1 MGASA
6 IAGLSLDFVA
16 YPLPAVDN
24 VDEQVVQRA
33 SSPIRGDVIRRY
45 RQGRSLSL
53 RAASKLTGLS
63 PSLLSQIE
71 RGITEPSISSLRK
84 IAEALGVSIF
94 FLIDESPEEESNGR
108 PLERRV
114 VRPADRRRVALP
126 HSGLRYELL
135 CPDVSG
141 RMEAWLGVLEPGAAT
156 GEAARGHLSDEFM
169 LVLSGAAELEY
180 GDETIVLE
188 ADDSIYLDGT
198 IAHRLRTV
206 GKRSLCFLSVLSPPV
221 L

>member
-1 MGASA
+1 MCKHRRSRN
-6 IAGLSLDFVA
+6 LDIVA
-16 YPLPAVDN
+16 YSPEGVDSISEQPVQPA
-24 VDEQVVQRA
+24 A
-33 SSPIRGDVIRRY
+33 SPIRSDLIRRY
-45 RQGRSLSL
+45 REQRGLSL
-53 RAASKLTGLS
+53 RAAAKVTGLS

-94 FLIDESPEEESNGR
+94 YLIDDSPQTGSDER
-108 PLERRV
+108 QLEGQV
-114 VRPADRRRVALP
+114 VRPAERRRVTLP

-141 RMEAWLGVLEPGAAT
+141 RMEAWLGILEPGAAT

-169 LVLSGAAELEY
+169 LVMSGTAELEY
-180 GDETIVLE
+180 GDEKTVLE

-198 IAHRLRTV
+198 VAHRLRTL
-206 GKRSLCFLSVLSPPV
+206 GDRPLCFLSVLSPPV

>member
-1 MGASA
+1 VD
-6 IAGLSLDFVA
+6 SLD
-16 YPLPAVDN
+16 
-24 VDEQVVQRA
+24 EQAVQRI
-33 SSPIRGDVIRRY
+33 SSPIRGDLIRRY
-45 RQGRSLSL
+45 RQQRSLSL

-94 FLIDESPEEESNGR
+94 FLIDESPAGGLDGR
-108 PLERRV
+108 PLERQV
-114 VRPADRRRVALP
+114 VRPAQRRRVALP
-126 HSGLRYELL
+126 QSGLRYELL

-156 GEAARGHLSDEFM
+156 GEAARGHLSEEFM

-180 GDETIVLE
+180 GDEKIVLE
-188 ADDSIYLDGT
+188 ADDSIYLDGRV
-198 IAHRLRTV
+198 AHRLRTL
-206 GKRSLCFLSVLSPPV
+206 GDRPLSFLSVLSPPV

>member
-1 MGASA
+1 
-6 IAGLSLDFVA
+6 
-16 YPLPAVDN
+16 VDSIS
-24 VDEQVVQRA
+24 EQPIQRA
-33 SSPIRGDVIRRY
+33 ASPIRSDLIRRY
-45 RQGRSLSL
+45 REQRGLSL
-53 RAASKLTGLS
+53 RAAAKLTGLS

-94 FLIDESPEEESNGR
+94 YLIDESPESCSDEQQ
-108 PLERRV
+108 LERQV
-114 VRPADRRRVALP
+114 VRPAERRRVTLP

-141 RMEAWLGVLEPGAAT
+141 RMEAWLGILEPGAAT

-169 LVLSGAAELEY
+169 LVMSGTAELEY
-180 GDETIVLE
+180 GDEKTVLE
-188 ADDSIYLDGT
+188 AEDSIYLDGT
-198 IAHRLRTV
+198 VAHRLRTV
-206 GKRSLCFLSVLSPPV
+206 GDRPLCFLSVLSPPV